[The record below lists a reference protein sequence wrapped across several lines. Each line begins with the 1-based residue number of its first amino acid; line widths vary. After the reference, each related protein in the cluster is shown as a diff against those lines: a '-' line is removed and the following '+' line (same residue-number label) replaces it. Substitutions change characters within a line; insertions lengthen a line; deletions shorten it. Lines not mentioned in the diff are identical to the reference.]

1 MSAQEVWCLLALVAA
16 VASAGL
22 AAVGPTIPG
31 SWPAR
36 ATHALLAAAVA
47 CVAAALLI
55 AL

>member
-1 MSAQEVWCLLALVAA
+1 MTAQEIWCLLAVVAG
-16 VASAGL
+16 VASAVL
-22 AAVGPTIPG
+22 AAAGPTIPG

-47 CVAAALLI
+47 CVAVALWI